1 MSFMMEAGLP
11 SLFDRLKSDAKADWE
26 AYVRHPFVL
35 GLGDGS
41 LPKAAFQHYLVQD
54 YLFLIEFARAYA
66 IGVYKAPNADE
77 MRKAADGMHALLSE
91 TNLHLKL
98 CADWG
103 LSREAVENTAEA
115 RATIAYTRFVQ
126 EAGLRGDM
134 LDLVVALSPC
144 VVGYAEIGT
153 ALAASGKGLD
163 GANPYAPWIREYAGE
178 GYLAVAQASRDQIDR
193 LATLSLTEA
202 RYPRLLEI
210 FRQATRLEADFW
222 QMGLDIAD

>member
-1 MSFMMEAGLP
+1 METGLP
-11 SLFDRLKSDAKADWE
+11 SLFERLKSDAKADWE

-41 LPKAAFQHYLVQD
+41 LPKASFQHYLVQD

-66 IGVYKAPNADE
+66 IGVYKAPNPLE
-77 MRKAADGMHALLSE
+77 MRKASAGMHAILDE
-91 TNLHLKL
+91 TSLHLKL
-98 CADWG
+98 CAEWG
-103 LSREAVENTAEA
+103 LSREAVENTAES
-115 RATIAYTRFVQ
+115 RATVAYTRFVQ

-153 ALAASGKGLD
+153 ALAASGTGLD
-163 GANPYAPWIREYAGE
+163 DANPYAAWIREYAGE
-178 GYLAVAQASRDQIDR
+178 GYQDVARQSLAQIDR
-193 LATLSLTEA
+193 LAALSMTEA

-210 FRQATRLEADFW
+210 FRQAVRLEADFW

>member
-1 MSFMMEAGLP
+1 MEIGLS
-11 SLFDRLKSDAKADWE
+11 SLFERLKSDAAADWQ

-35 GLGDGS
+35 GLGDGT
-41 LPKAAFQHYLVQD
+41 LPKASFQHYLVQD

-66 IGVYKAPNADE
+66 IGVYKAPNPEE
-77 MRKAADGMHALLSE
+77 MRKASEGMHSILNE

-98 CADWG
+98 CAEWG
-103 LSREAVENTAEA
+103 LSREAVEKTKEA
-115 RATIAYTRFVQ
+115 RATVAYTRFVQ

-153 ALAASGKGLD
+153 ALAASGTGLD
-163 GANPYAPWIREYAGE
+163 GSNPYAAWIREYEGE
-178 GYLAVAQASRDQIDR
+178 GFQAVAQASLAQIDR
-193 LATLSLTEA
+193 LAALSLTEA

-222 QMGLDIAD
+222 QMGLTIAD

>member
-1 MSFMMEAGLP
+1 MEIGLS
-11 SLFDRLKSDAKADWE
+11 SLFERLKSDAAADWQ

-35 GLGDGS
+35 GLGDGT
-41 LPKAAFQHYLVQD
+41 LPKASFQHYLVQD

-66 IGVYKAPNADE
+66 IGVYKAPNPEE
-77 MRKAADGMHALLSE
+77 MRKASEGMHSILNE

-98 CADWG
+98 CAEWG
-103 LSREAVENTAEA
+103 LSREAVEKTKEA
-115 RATIAYTRFVQ
+115 RATVAYTRFVQ

-163 GANPYAPWIREYAGE
+163 GENPYTAWIREYEGE
-178 GYLAVAQASRDQIDR
+178 GFQAVAQASLAQIDR
-193 LATLSLTEA
+193 LAALSLTEA

-222 QMGLDIAD
+222 QMGLSIAD

>member
-1 MSFMMEAGLP
+1 MS
-11 SLFDRLKSDAKADWE
+11 SLFERLKSDAAADWQ

-35 GLGDGS
+35 GLGDGT
-41 LPKAAFQHYLVQD
+41 LPKASFQHYLVQD

-66 IGVYKAPNADE
+66 IGVYKAPNPEE
-77 MRKAADGMHALLSE
+77 MRKASEGMHSILNE

-98 CADWG
+98 CAEWG
-103 LSREAVENTAEA
+103 LSREAVEKTKEA
-115 RATIAYTRFVQ
+115 RATVAYTRFVQ

-134 LDLVVALSPC
+134 LDLVIALSPC

-163 GANPYAPWIREYAGE
+163 GSNPYTAWIREYAGE
-178 GYLAVAQASRDQIDR
+178 GFQGVAQASLEQIDR
-193 LATLSLTEA
+193 LAALSLTEA

-222 QMGLDIAD
+222 QAGLVIAD